1 MAKVKKLKS
10 RLTQISNVKYE
21 KGLFEAHKT
30 NTPLDGL
37 FSIDGGVPKA
47 TNWMVV
53 GDPGVGKSTVTLDII
68 ANAKKT
74 GSKVLFISAEMNQV
88 DLYLYVKRY
97 PKFGEL
103 DIFFPQ
109 EIEDNEDPKTVLEE
123 ILDEGYDIILIDS
136 FVELQETIRE
146 SGRMTRNSSEKYL
159 LDLMYKHNLGANKG
173 KCFSSFLNI
182 QQVGKSGI
190 FVGSNKLKHMTTGM
204 MEIRFVDEN
213 TQDERYVTFSKNRR
227 GHVGKQMYFDLS
239 AAGNVTYDTERFK
252 KSESLKKLKIAEK
265 AKIAKSGLQFDA
277 LFGLDKDMDKTLDE
291 VLDIKPKS

>member
-1 MAKVKKLKS
+1 MGVSKLNN
-10 RLTQISNVKYE
+10 RLTQISNVKYA
-21 KGLFEAHKT
+21 KGLFDAHKT

-68 ANAKKT
+68 ANAKKS

-88 DLYLYVKRY
+88 DLYLYVQRY

-109 EIEDNEDPKTVLEE
+109 DIAEDEDPRKVLNS
-123 ILDEGYDIILIDS
+123 ILDTGYDLVLIDS

-146 SGRMTRNSSEKYL
+146 HAKKTRNSSEKRL
-159 LDLMYKHNLGANKG
+159 LDMMYKQNIGQNKG
-173 KCFSSFLNI
+173 KKYTSFLNI
-182 QQVGKSGI
+182 QQVNKGGT

-204 MEIRFVDEN
+204 MEIRFVDERS
-213 TQDERYVTFSKNRR
+213 QDERYVVFSKNRR
-227 GHVGKQMYFDLS
+227 GHVGKQMFFDLS
-239 AAGNVTYDTERFK
+239 ASGDVTYDTERFK
-252 KSESLKKLKIAEK
+252 KSDSLKQLKKKEK
-265 AKIAKSGLQFDA
+265 EMVKKDGLEFDK
-277 LFGLDKDMDKTLDE
+277 LFGLKDE
-291 VLDIKPKS
+291 VTENK

>member
-1 MAKVKKLKS
+1 MAVSKLNN
-10 RLTQISNVKYE
+10 RLTQISNVKYA
-21 KGLFEAHKT
+21 KGLFDAHKT

-68 ANAKKT
+68 ANAKKS

-88 DLYLYVKRY
+88 DLYLYVQRY

-109 EIEDNEDPKTVLEE
+109 DIADDEDPRKVLNA
-123 ILDEGYDIILIDS
+123 ILDEGYDLVLIDS

-146 SGRMTRNSSEKYL
+146 HAKMTRNGSEKWL
-159 LDLMYKHNLGANKG
+159 LDMMYKQNLGQNKG
-173 KCFSSFLNI
+173 KKFTSFLNI
-182 QQVGKSGI
+182 QQVNKGGT

-204 MEIRFVDEN
+204 MEIRFVDER
-213 TQDERYVTFSKNRR
+213 TQDERYVVFSKNRR
-227 GHVGKQMYFDLS
+227 GHVGKQMFFDLS
-239 AAGNVTYDTERFK
+239 AAGDVTYDTERFK
-252 KSESLKKLKIAEK
+252 KAESLKQLKKKEK
-265 AKIAKSGLQFDA
+265 ELVKKDGLEFDK
-277 LFGLDKDMDKTLDE
+277 LFGLKDE
-291 VLDIKPKS
+291 VSE

>member
-1 MAKVKKLKS
+1 MGVSKLNN
-10 RLTQISNVKYE
+10 RLTQISNVKYA
-21 KGLFEAHKT
+21 KGLFDAHKT

-68 ANAKKT
+68 ANAKKS

-109 EIEDNEDPKTVLEE
+109 DIQDNEDPRKVLNE
-123 ILDEGYDIILIDS
+123 ILDTGYDLVLIDS

-146 SGRMTRNSSEKYL
+146 HAKMTRNGSEKWL
-159 LDLMYKHNLGANKG
+159 LDMMYKQNLGQNKG
-173 KCFSSFLNI
+173 KKYTSFLNI
-182 QQVGKSGI
+182 QQVNKGGT

-204 MEIRFVDEN
+204 MEIRFVDERS
-213 TQDERYVTFSKNRR
+213 QDERYVVFSKNRR
-227 GHVGKQMYFDLS
+227 GHVGKQMFFDLS
-239 AAGNVTYDTERFK
+239 ASGDVTYDTERFK
-252 KSESLKKLKIAEK
+252 KSESLKQLKKKEK
-265 AKIAKSGLQFDA
+265 EMVKKDGLEFDK
-277 LFGLDKDMDKTLDE
+277 LFGLKDE
-291 VLDIKPKS
+291 VSE

>member
-1 MAKVKKLKS
+1 MAVSKLNN
-10 RLTQISNVKYE
+10 RLTQISNVKYA
-21 KGLFEAHKT
+21 KGLFDAHKT

-68 ANAKKT
+68 ANAKKS

-109 EIEDNEDPKTVLEE
+109 DIADDEDPRKVLNS
-123 ILDEGYDIILIDS
+123 ILDEGYDLVLIDS

-146 SGRMTRNSSEKYL
+146 HAKMTRNGSEKWL
-159 LDLMYKHNLGANKG
+159 LDMMYKQNLGQNKG
-173 KCFSSFLNI
+173 KKYTSFLNI
-182 QQVGKSGI
+182 QQVNKGGT

-204 MEIRFVDEN
+204 MEIRFVDER
-213 TQDERYVTFSKNRR
+213 TQDERYVVFSKNRR
-227 GHVGKQMYFDLS
+227 GHVGKQMFFDLS
-239 AAGNVTYDTERFK
+239 AAGDVTYDTERFK
-252 KSESLKKLKIAEK
+252 KAESLKQLKKKEK
-265 AKIAKSGLQFDA
+265 ELVKKDGLEFDK
-277 LFGLDKDMDKTLDE
+277 LFGLKDE
-291 VLDIKPKS
+291 VSE

>member
-1 MAKVKKLKS
+1 MAKVQKIKS
-10 RLTQISNVKYE
+10 RLTQISNVTYE
-21 KGLFEAHKT
+21 KGLFEAHLT

-109 EIEDNEDPKTVLEE
+109 EIEDSEDPKTVLEE
-123 ILDEGYDIILIDS
+123 ILNEGYDIILIDS

-227 GHVGKQMYFDLS
+227 GHVGKQLYFDLS

-252 KSESLKKLKIAEK
+252 KSESLKMLKKAEK
-265 AKIAKSGLQFDA
+265 EKIKKSGLQFNA
-277 LFGLDKDMDKTLDE
+277 LFGLDEKESDE
-291 VLDIKPKS
+291 VITDTNEQS

>member
-1 MAKVKKLKS
+1 MGVSKLNN
-10 RLTQISNVKYE
+10 RLTQISNVKYA
-21 KGLFEAHKT
+21 KGLFDAHKT

-68 ANAKKT
+68 ANAKKS

-109 EIEDNEDPKTVLEE
+109 DIQDNEDPRKVLNE
-123 ILDEGYDIILIDS
+123 ILDTGYDLVLIDS

-146 SGRMTRNSSEKYL
+146 HAKMTRNGSEKWL
-159 LDLMYKHNLGANKG
+159 LDMMYKQNLGQNKG
-173 KCFSSFLNI
+173 KKYTSFLNI
-182 QQVGKSGI
+182 QQVNKGGT

-204 MEIRFVDEN
+204 MEIRFVDERS
-213 TQDERYVTFSKNRR
+213 QDERYVVFSKNRR
-227 GHVGKQMYFDLS
+227 GHVGKQMFFDLS
-239 AAGNVTYDTERFK
+239 ASGDVTYDTERFK
-252 KSESLKKLKIAEK
+252 KSESLKQLKKKEK
-265 AKIAKSGLQFDA
+265 ELVKKDGLEFDK
-277 LFGLDKDMDKTLDE
+277 LFGLKDE
-291 VLDIKPKS
+291 VTE

>member
-1 MAKVKKLKS
+1 MAVSKLNN
-10 RLTQISNVKYE
+10 RLTQISNVKYA
-21 KGLFEAHKT
+21 KGLFDAHKT

-68 ANAKKT
+68 ANAKKS

-88 DLYLYVKRY
+88 DLYLYVQRY

-109 EIEDNEDPKTVLEE
+109 DIADDEDPRKVLNA
-123 ILDEGYDIILIDS
+123 ILDEGYDLVLIDS

-146 SGRMTRNSSEKYL
+146 HAKMTRNGSEKWL
-159 LDLMYKHNLGANKG
+159 LDMMYKQNLGQNKG
-173 KCFSSFLNI
+173 KKFTSFLNI
-182 QQVGKSGI
+182 QQVNKGGT

-204 MEIRFVDEN
+204 MEIRFVDER
-213 TQDERYVTFSKNRR
+213 TQDERYVVFSKNRR
-227 GHVGKQMYFDLS
+227 GHVGKQMFFDLS
-239 AAGNVTYDTERFK
+239 AAGDVTYDTERFK
-252 KSESLKKLKIAEK
+252 KAESLKQLKRKEK
-265 AKIAKSGLQFDA
+265 ELVKKDGLEFDK
-277 LFGLDKDMDKTLDE
+277 LFGLKDE
-291 VLDIKPKS
+291 VSE

>member
-109 EIEDNEDPKTVLEE
+109 EIDDSEDPKTVLEE

-277 LFGLDKDMDKTLDE
+277 LFGLDKDEPTIE
-291 VLDIKPKS
+291 NTENS

>member
-1 MAKVKKLKS
+1 MAVSKLNN
-10 RLTQISNVKYE
+10 RLTQISNVKYA
-21 KGLFEAHKT
+21 KGLFDAHKT

-68 ANAKKT
+68 ANAKKS

-88 DLYLYVKRY
+88 DLYLYVQRY

-109 EIEDNEDPKTVLEE
+109 DIADDEDPRKVLNT
-123 ILDEGYDIILIDS
+123 ILDEGYDLVLIDS

-146 SGRMTRNSSEKYL
+146 HAKMTRNGSEKWL
-159 LDLMYKHNLGANKG
+159 LDMMYKQNLGQNKG
-173 KCFSSFLNI
+173 KKFTSFLNI
-182 QQVGKSGI
+182 QQVNKGGT

-204 MEIRFVDEN
+204 MEIRFVDER
-213 TQDERYVTFSKNRR
+213 TQDERYVVFSKNRR
-227 GHVGKQMYFDLS
+227 GHVGKQMFFDLS
-239 AAGNVTYDTERFK
+239 AAGDVTYDTERFK
-252 KSESLKKLKIAEK
+252 KAESLKQLKKKEK
-265 AKIAKSGLQFDA
+265 ELVKKDGLEFDK
-277 LFGLDKDMDKTLDE
+277 LFGLKDE
-291 VLDIKPKS
+291 VSE

>member
-1 MAKVKKLKS
+1 MKKVQQIKS
-10 RLTQISNVKYE
+10 RLTQISNVNYE

-47 TNWMVV
+47 TNWMIV

-109 EIEDNEDPKTVLEE
+109 EIEDNEDPKAVLEE
-123 ILDEGYDIILIDS
+123 ILNEGYDIVLIDS

-159 LDLMYKHNLGANKG
+159 LDLMYKHNLGANTP
-173 KCFSSFLNI
+173 KCFTSFLNI
-182 QQVGKSGI
+182 QQVNKGGT
-190 FVGSNKLKHMTTGM
+190 FVGSMKLKHMTTGM

-213 TQDERYVTFSKNRR
+213 SQDERYVTFTKNRR
-227 GHVGKQMYFDLS
+227 GHVGKQMYFDLA
-239 AAGNVTYDTERFK
+239 AAGNVVYDTERFQK
-252 KSESLKKLKIAEK
+252 AEGLKQLKKAEQEKIK
-265 AKIAKSGLQFDA
+265 KSGLQFNV
-277 LFGLDKDMDKTLDE
+277 LFGLDKDKEETNKD
-291 VLDIKPKS
+291 